1 MDFENGFALR
11 VEQTLLLQL
20 LDFVADSVVVEID
33 SFDCELLS
41 RRQ

>member
-20 LDFVADSVVVEID
+20 LAFGADSVVVEID